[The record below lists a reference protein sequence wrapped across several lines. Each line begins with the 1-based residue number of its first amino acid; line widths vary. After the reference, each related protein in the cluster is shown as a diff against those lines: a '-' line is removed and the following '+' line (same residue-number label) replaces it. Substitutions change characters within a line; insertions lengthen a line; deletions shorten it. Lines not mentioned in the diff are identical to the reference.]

1 MKRFGSAAWNGNLRD
16 GKDTVSTQSHALDSY
31 PYSYCRIRPDVITA
45 MSSRPVMRSCSVAL
59 AHAYVRPSCWWPW
72 ARWASAWH
80 IVLSAAKRPSRLDY
94 ARVCECAKAGVVSCV
109 SLEPIINARLTAA
122 SHERRWS
129 ARLNGADLTAQG
141 GKARSG
147 ACNAGRRVLML
158 ALEADLERLD
168 ERGDRVVGFAN
179 PSGGFRVD

>member
-1 MKRFGSAAWNGNLRD
+1 MA
-16 GKDTVSTQSHALDSY
+16 
-31 PYSYCRIRPDVITA
+31 RIRFRPRAMRWTA
-45 MSSRPVMRSCSVAL
+45 IPIATAASGPMLLLQCPQGQLCAHVRWRSRMPTSGHRAGGPGRVGLR
-59 AHAYVRPSCWWPW
+59 RG
-72 ARWASAWH
+72 